1 MNTKIKFHIFFLF
14 VLSLFYILPFT
25 LFGEF
30 IIQHEVDRF
39 DNEIVFNGLIGRIF
53 KGELEAVELMLNGN
67 YEALFFTRIFHP
79 LIYLY
84 AIFDINYA
92 YWTYDILVQI
102 ISYITFFVFAKKI
115 CKDYFIITLSSAL
128 FVSLSTV
135 YSSVMLATIFGLG
148 VASIPYLI
156 YLNIKNKELKF
167 KHYFILFFFGLN
179 THFYEILAIPV
190 VLLLVFFFNKKINVK
205 LFIKI
210 FSVFIISIFIAN
222 SNLFFILFSDLEFQR
237 KMVTNPIFFK
247 DNFIIFLKRIF
258 YLHHFA
264 LDPLK
269 IWVKPLV
276 ELFPYVILNFS
287 IFLYLIIT
295 RRKDVFII
303 FSIIVVLSF
312 ICFLERT
319 FLFNNFIKYFDYFNL
334 LNTVNLHRVYKYIP
348 IIYVIIFLYI
358 NSNKRNLIL
367 CIVGVFS
374 LLYFQIRPL
383 IYPVF
388 YTLLDWK
395 NLNIEKKLLLKDNFY
410 KQNYLIFYQEFK
422 ALINIENLN
431 NKNITQ
437 KYVLSFNNYYKFN
450 EFEKLKKIIK
460 NDRVLFLVDPNITTD
475 LNYND
480 PLIMVANNINIMGG
494 LAQFFSKEYHQEF
507 REIISKELDINE
519 KIKSQYDTTGYR
531 IYAYVNDF
539 NNIKIDFRKA
549 KHLGA
554 KYVFS
559 RVKIKHPYLQIVCET
574 CNNNVN
580 LNLYI
585 INNSKI

>member
-1 MNTKIKFHIFFLF
+1 
-14 VLSLFYILPFT
+14 
-25 LFGEF
+25 
-30 IIQHEVDRF
+30 
-39 DNEIVFNGLIGRIF
+39 
-53 KGELEAVELMLNGN
+53 
-67 YEALFFTRIFHP
+67 
-79 LIYLY
+79 
-84 AIFDINYA
+84 
-92 YWTYDILVQI
+92 
-102 ISYITFFVFAKKI
+102 
-115 CKDYFIITLSSAL
+115 
-128 FVSLSTV
+128 
-135 YSSVMLATIFGLG
+135 
-148 VASIPYLI
+148 
-156 YLNIKNKELKF
+156 
-167 KHYFILFFFGLN
+167 
-179 THFYEILAIPV
+179 
-190 VLLLVFFFNKKINVK
+190 LVFFFNKKINVK

-395 NLNIEKKLLLKDNFY
+395 NL
-410 KQNYLIFYQEFK
+410 
-422 ALINIENLN
+422 
-431 NKNITQ
+431 
-437 KYVLSFNNYYKFN
+437 
-450 EFEKLKKIIK
+450 
-460 NDRVLFLVDPNITTD
+460 
-475 LNYND
+475 
-480 PLIMVANNINIMGG
+480 
-494 LAQFFSKEYHQEF
+494 
-507 REIISKELDINE
+507 
-519 KIKSQYDTTGYR
+519 
-531 IYAYVNDF
+531 
-539 NNIKIDFRKA
+539 
-549 KHLGA
+549 
-554 KYVFS
+554 
-559 RVKIKHPYLQIVCET
+559 
-574 CNNNVN
+574 
-580 LNLYI
+580 
-585 INNSKI
+585 